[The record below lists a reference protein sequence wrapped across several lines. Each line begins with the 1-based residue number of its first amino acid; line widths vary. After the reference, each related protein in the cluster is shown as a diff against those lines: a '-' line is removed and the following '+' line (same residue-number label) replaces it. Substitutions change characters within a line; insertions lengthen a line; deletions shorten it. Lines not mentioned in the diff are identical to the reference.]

1 MISTILFTLAANLSA
16 APVHAA
22 PPRQSL
28 ADVVTVD
35 MHVVQSRTLE
45 DVIFQLQTA
54 GYEIED
60 ITRTFLGR
68 LRVVARN
75 DTTRREIIMSRS
87 TGEIFSDTVSGISTA
102 PAADAGNLGN
112 ANPGAANNQ
121 GRSPSD
127 NANPRSNERGSGSSG
142 ASNSN
147 RSGGSGASSNRGGG
161 GNNSS
166 NARRGSD

>member
-1 MISTILFTLAANLSA
+1 MISTILFTLAVPLSA
-16 APVHAA
+16 APVHTAM
-22 PPRQSL
+22 PQQRL
-28 ADVVTVD
+28 ADMVTVD

-75 DTTRREIIMSRS
+75 DGTRREIIMSRS
-87 TGEIFSDTVSGISTA
+87 TGEIFSDTVSVISTA
-102 PAADAGNLGN
+102 PATGAGNAGN

-121 GRSPSD
+121 GGTPSD
-127 NANPRSNERGSGSSG
+127 NANPRSNERSSGSGG

-166 NARRGSD
+166 NAGRGSN